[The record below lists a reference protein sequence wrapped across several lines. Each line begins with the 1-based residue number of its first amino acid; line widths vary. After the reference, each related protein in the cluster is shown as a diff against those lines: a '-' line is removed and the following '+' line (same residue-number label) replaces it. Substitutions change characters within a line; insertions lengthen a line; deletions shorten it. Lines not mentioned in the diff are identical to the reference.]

1 MFELN
6 TQQKQAYDKIMEFIN
21 SNMPLFLL
29 EGNPG
34 TGKTSIISHLFKS
47 HEFDNKKIAF
57 SATTNKAVS
66 ILEQYSTLKKK
77 NIVYTTIQKLLN
89 LKRTINIHGNEQYI
103 YSSKLNYNIS
113 GFDIIIIDECSMICT
128 KMIEHIINISNTSN
142 KKFIFIGD
150 RNQLP
155 PVNESCSSIF
165 NIKFGKNY
173 IKLDKVERF
182 KNDILIYTNCIKN
195 NIKPKKSQFTFGNI
209 QFIKDYNKWIHLYIN
224 TIDQS
229 ILLSYTNKKKRSIN
243 NNIRTL
249 LFPTTMD
256 QYNINEKII
265 FNNYYCTIDNKFYSS
280 QHAKILKIKKYTK
293 FIPSITYSSLLKLK
307 ISTDITIC
315 MMCSKNSISKS
326 LCGHNYC
333 YDCHNFITKYIL
345 KSCPMC
351 LIEKGSYDNNSTIIF
366 KILDLLSNISLTI
379 WEMNISSYK
388 YIDQLY
394 TDFNDTILVLSDES
408 KSRID
413 DIYDNIKSLIRLID
427 KDSEYYQNIIQRI
440 WELFYN
446 KYIDEFADI
455 DYGYCITVHKSQG
468 STYKTVYV
476 DIMDIIKNNKNDKK
490 NCIFTA
496 VTRASDKLLILL

>member
-1 MFELN
+1 MFNLN
-6 TQQKQAYDKIMEFIN
+6 IQQQQASDKIKIFLN

-34 TGKTSIISHLFKS
+34 TGKTSIISHLFNT

-66 ILEQYSTLKKK
+66 ILEQYSTIKKN

-89 LKRTINIHGNEQYI
+89 LKRTINRHGNEQYI
-103 YSSKLNYNIS
+103 FSSKINFNIN

-128 KMIEHIINISNTSN
+128 KMIEQIINISNRSS

-155 PVNESCSSIF
+155 PVNESCSSVF
-165 NIKFGKNY
+165 NINFGVNY

-182 KNDILIYTNCIKN
+182 NNDILVYTNCIKN
-195 NIKPKKSQFTFGNI
+195 NIKPKKSLFKFGNI
-209 QFIKDYNKWIHLYIN
+209 QFIKEYNNWIQLYIK
-224 TIDQS
+224 TIEHS

-243 NNIRTL
+243 NHIRKI
-249 LFPTTMD
+249 LFPTTME

-280 QHAKILKIKKYTK
+280 QHATIINIKKFTK
-293 FIPSITYSSLLKLK
+293 CIPSITYYSLLKLK
-307 ISTDITIC
+307 KSTDKTIC
-315 MMCSKNSISKS
+315 MMCSKDGITNSS
-326 LCGHNYC
+326 CGHVYC
-333 YDCHNFITKYIL
+333 LQCHEFISKYIL
-345 KSCPMC
+345 KSCPIC
-351 LIEKGSYDNNSTIIF
+351 LIEKGSYDINSTIIF
-366 KILDLLSNISLTI
+366 KILELLSNISITI
-379 WEMNISSYK
+379 WEMNITSYK
-388 YIDQLY
+388 YIDQQY
-394 TDFNDTILVLSDES
+394 TDFSDTIMVLSDES
-408 KSRID
+408 KLKID
-413 DIYDNIKSLIRLID
+413 EIYETIKHLVIEID
-427 KDSEYYQNIIQRI
+427 KHSEYYQNIIQRI

-455 DYGYCITVHKSQG
+455 DYGYCITIHKSQG
-468 STYKTVYV
+468 STYKNVFV